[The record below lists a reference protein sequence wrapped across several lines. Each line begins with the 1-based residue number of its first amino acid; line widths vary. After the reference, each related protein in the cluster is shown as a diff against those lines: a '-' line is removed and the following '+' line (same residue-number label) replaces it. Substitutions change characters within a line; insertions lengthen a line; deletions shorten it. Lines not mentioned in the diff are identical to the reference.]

1 MPDTV
6 IAFQSNGLWLAGT
19 VTMPAGREGPI
30 PAVLLVSGSG
40 PIDRDGNHKRLKL
53 DIQRQLAVALADE
66 GVASLRYDKRG
77 VGASEGA
84 FLEAGLYD
92 NVDDAAAAFEALR
105 AQPGVDAS
113 RVFIVGHSE
122 GAIIAAALAAKTSAA
137 AGVVLLSATARR
149 GDELLLWQARVLT
162 PTMPSIVRLIL
173 RLTRTNLVTK
183 VAKNHA
189 AIRRT
194 VTDVARLGG
203 RKINAK
209 WLREFLA
216 HDPRE
221 DYPLITAPVLV
232 LTGRKDLQTPADDV
246 QTIASLV
253 AGEATAL
260 IVDDVSHIL
269 RAQEGEPTLH
279 SYRKDARRPIDGRVV
294 EHITSWIRQITETP
308 IHPPA
313 SGKRND

>member
-1 MPDTV
+1 VPHAV
-6 IAFQSNGLWLAGT
+6 IAFESNGLRLTGT
-19 VTMPAGREGPI
+19 VTMPAGREGLV

-53 DIQRQLAVALADE
+53 DIQRQLALALADN

-77 VGASEGA
+77 VGASEGV

-92 NVDDAAAAFEALR
+92 NVDDAAAAFAALR
-105 AQPGVDAS
+105 AQPGIDAN

-122 GAIIAAALAAKTSAA
+122 GAIIAAALAARTSAA

-149 GDELLLWQARVLT
+149 GDELLLWQARALT

-173 RLTRTNLVTK
+173 RLTRTDLVTK
-183 VAKNHA
+183 VSKNHD

-216 HDPRE
+216 HDPRK

-246 QTIASLV
+246 QTIASLL
-253 AGEATAL
+253 AGEATTF

-269 RAQEGEPTLH
+269 RTQEGEPTLQ

-294 EHITSWIRQITETP
+294 DHITSWIRQIAETP

-313 SGKRND
+313 SDEPND